1 MTGWEFRQAIYDR
14 HKMPLPTVPKK
25 KVLFYVRKVLSG
37 RYFVNMDEMLEIPK
51 KYGVE
56 FT

>member
-14 HKMPLPTVPKK
+14 HKMQLPTMPKK